1 MVAVAGDLDHVV
13 KAPLIAFG
21 SHHKHTW
28 LNGKAAIIVRPRFML
43 SIFVPKALRAGSVVR
58 NTIQIVSHIFKDYGW
73 LRSMKHG
80 RSVDAHGEPIPWFTY
95 PANDFIKQLDLRDV
109 SVFEYGSGYSTL
121 FWAKRCK
128 RIVSVE
134 TDKEWFEELSRLV
147 PLNVELILSSPEVET
162 YVSQITQRGMFD
174 VIVID
179 GIGESRFPC
188 CQVAPNHLTHKGIII
203 LDDSDLWPESA
214 AALRSSGLI
223 QADFT
228 GLAPLSC
235 HWHTTS
241 VFFSRQYA
249 IQPLDGRQPHK
260 SAAQPA
266 NPWPQV

>member
-1 MVAVAGDLDHVV
+1 
-13 KAPLIAFG
+13 
-21 SHHKHTW
+21 
-28 LNGKAAIIVRPRFML
+28 
-43 SIFVPKALRAGSVVR
+43 VPKALRAGSVAHS
-58 NTIQIVSHIFKDYGW
+58 TIQIVSHIFNDYGW
-73 LRSMKHG
+73 LRSMKNG
-80 RSVDAHGEPIPWFTY
+80 RSVDAQGEPIPWFTY
-95 PANDFIKQLDLRDV
+95 PANDFIKQLDLRDL

-128 RIVSVE
+128 RLVSVE
-134 TDKEWFEELSRLV
+134 FDKKWFEELSSLA
-147 PLNVELILSSPEVET
+147 PANAELIFSPREVEP
-162 YVSQITQRGMFD
+162 YVNQIAQRGMFD

-179 GIGESRFPC
+179 GTGESRFPC
-188 CQVAPNHLTHKGIII
+188 CQVAPNHLTQRGFII
-203 LDDSDLWPESA
+203 LDNSDLWPESA

-266 NPWPQV
+266 KPWPGV